1 MLYVQTVVNI
11 VDNSGGLLGLCIR
24 VLGSAK
30 RVASAGDAIIV
41 TVKSILINRKVVFK
55 RKKKIICG
63 AVKKVIVL
71 RTSYRRRRHP
81 NFFFKNA
88 TNAVAV
94 LGNWGM
100 PLGSRAKGPGHYE
113 LRGSK
118 FAKFATIC
126 EGVI

>member
-24 VLGSAK
+24 ILGSAK
-30 RVASAGDAIIV
+30 KRAAAGDAVVVSI
-41 TVKSILINRKVVFK
+41 KSILINRKVVFK
-55 RKKKIICG
+55 RKKKIVRG
-63 AVKKVIVL
+63 LVKRVIVL
-71 RTSYRRRRHP
+71 RTSYYRRRCQ

-94 LGNWGM
+94 LGNWGL

-113 LRGSK
+113 LRISK
-118 FAKFATIC
+118 FPKFANIC